1 MPPVDMQ
8 VLRLLREMSCCD
20 QGTETLTLLPE
31 LMGTHGVVGLCSVSG
46 QMHIN

>member
-1 MPPVDMQ
+1 MQ

-31 LMGTHGVVGLCSVSG
+31 LLGGRHGVVGLCSVSG